1 MLWLGHQEAARIF
14 GPLRISLVNVHRD
27 QRPKK
32 GIKLKLHIPKSPQV
46 EASYI
51 SKYMGSSGVKGQS

>member
-1 MLWLGHQEAARIF
+1 MLWLGHQKAARIF

-27 QRPKK
+27 QRPNK
-32 GIKLKLHIPKSPQV
+32 GIKLKLQIPKSHV